1 MHARLV
7 LAVAFTGSLVLSQEA
22 RAQSAQPWSLQAS
35 LLAAGQN
42 LNGGLVSGVGFEGQL
57 RYAKGV
63 WSVGLGFQTSN
74 HTADDESIKI
84 SGVFL
89 EPRYAIDIGSE
100 RIAPYLAGRVALLK
114 QSSEL
119 HDPDNPTSELFST
132 ESSGTAFGAGGGLII
147 RATSKINIDIGA
159 AFVSQSF
166 AEVRGEGRVFQFSR
180 FTGYVAKGG
189 LSFGFGG

>member
-7 LAVAFTGSLVLSQEA
+7 LAVALTGSLTISRGAE
-22 RAQSAQPWSLQAS
+22 AQSAQPLSLQGS

-42 LNGGLVSGVGFEGQL
+42 LNGGLVAGFGFEGQF

-63 WSVGLGFQTSN
+63 WSIGLGFQTSK
-74 HTADDESIKI
+74 HTASDESITI
-84 SGVFL
+84 SGVFV
-89 EPRYAIDIGSE
+89 EPRRAFDIGSE
-100 RIAPYLAGRVALLK
+100 RIAPYIAGRLAILH

-132 ESSGTAFGAGGGLII
+132 SSGGSAFGGGGGLII
-147 RATSKINIDIGA
+147 RATSKINIDLGA

-166 AEVRGEGRVFQFSR
+166 SEVRGEGRVFQFSR
-180 FTGYVAKGG
+180 FSGYVAKGG